1 MSFNKKRRK
10 SIFDEIFGGSLFD
23 DVTEVFDEFSEGGY
37 SINVVQTPEGIKVR
51 AKVGKNVDVN
61 AFKKQLEQQYP
72 NAEIEI
78 EGGKKEWLIREV
90 STKPLKQKNGESKS

>member
-10 SIFDEIFGGSLFD
+10 SIFDEIFGGSLFG

-37 SINVVQTPEGIKVR
+37 SISVVKTPKGTKVR
-51 AKVGKNVDVN
+51 ARVGKDVEVN
-61 AFKKQLEQQYP
+61 AFKKKLQQQYP

-78 EGGKKEWLIREV
+78 EGGKKGWLIREV
-90 STKPLKQKNGESKS
+90 STKPLKQKNGGSKS